1 MRYFRRAAAAAT
13 LAASLALV
21 LAAPDTGVAADRS
34 LGGAGAVAQRDG
46 RFGDD
51 LRACQSLLGG
61 RIDQRRQVPAAHPRV
76 AACLQR
82 RGWASDGTPLLERLV
97 APG

>member
-1 MRYFRRAAAAAT
+1 MRYFHRAAGAAT
-13 LAASLALV
+13 LAASLAL
-21 LAAPDTGVAADRS
+21 LLGAPATGIAAGRSSPGGMAARE
-34 LGGAGAVAQRDG
+34 V
-46 RFGDD
+46 RFEDD

-61 RIDQRRQVPAAHPRV
+61 RMAQRRQVAATHPRV

-82 RGWASDGTPLLERLV
+82 RGWASDGTPLLVRLV